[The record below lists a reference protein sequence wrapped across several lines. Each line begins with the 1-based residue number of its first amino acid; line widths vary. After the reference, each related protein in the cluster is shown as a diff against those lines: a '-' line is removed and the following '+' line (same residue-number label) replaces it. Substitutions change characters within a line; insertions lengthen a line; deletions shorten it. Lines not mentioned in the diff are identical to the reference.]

1 MESPRTMTDWT
12 LDDSRHLYNIPHW
25 GDGYFRIDDAG
36 HAVVHPRPGAPG
48 IRLTEVMAQLRA
60 ADLSAPVLLRFVDIL
75 DDRVEAMQ
83 AAFAAARDRHGYTA
97 PYAAVYPIK
106 VNQQRSVVER
116 LHRPADPHRGLE
128 AGSKPELMAVMALME
143 ADAGPV
149 ICNGYKDAEYVRL
162 ALIGALLG
170 LRVYIVVEQ
179 PSEIDLVVRIASELG
194 VEPVIG
200 VRLRLTATGSGH
212 WQNSGGD
219 RAKFGLS
226 AQQVL
231 GVVDTLRS
239 HGRLEWL
246 RLLHFHMGSQ
256 IGNLRDIAAGITE
269 AARFY
274 AELRALG
281 APIDTA
287 DIGGGLAVDYDGARA
302 RDGFSM
308 NYQLAQYADTV
319 IDGFARVCAEQSL
332 PHPAIITEA
341 GRAMTAHHAVLVT
354 DVIDTEGMPQ
364 AEPGTPADDAPQAVS
379 ELARLLHEPPGSMAE
394 RYQEAMRAV
403 TDAHGE
409 YLLGRIDLAAWAEVE
424 RLFVAVARDTYRRLL
439 ERPYRDPAVRAEL
452 QQRLATKY
460 FCNFSVFQSVP
471 DVWAIGQRFPIMPL
485 QRLAE
490 PPTVDAILHDLTCDS
505 DGQIDHYVQGDGVF
519 RTLPLHPLQQDEHY
533 LIGFFLVGAYQEI
546 LGDRHNLFGDTHA
559 VNVELDG
566 AGGWR
571 LVDPEFGDRVDELL
585 RYVHFEPEE
594 LLERFRTRMAASGID
609 AELSESLMMELAAGL
624 SAYTYLHNGEK
635 SAS

>member
-1 MESPRTMTDWT
+1 MTDWT
-12 LDDSRHLYNIPHW
+12 LDDSRHLYNVPHW
-25 GDGYFRIDDAG
+25 GDDYFGIDESG
-36 HAVVHPRPGAPG
+36 HAVVRPRRDAPA

-60 ADLSAPVLLRFVDIL
+60 TDLPAPVLLRFVDIL

-83 AAFAAARDRHGYTA
+83 AAFAAARERHDYAASYT
-97 PYAAVYPIK
+97 AVYPIK

-116 LHRPADPHRGLE
+116 LHRPGDPHRGLE

-143 ADAGPV
+143 PDSGPV

-162 ALIGALLG
+162 ALIGVLLG

-179 PSEIDLVVRIASELG
+179 PAEIDLVIRTAAELG
-194 VEPVIG
+194 VEPLIG

-231 GVVDTLRS
+231 DVVEGLRK
-239 HGRLEWL
+239 HDRLHWL

-256 IGNLRDIAAGITE
+256 IGNLRDIAGGITE

-287 DIGGGLAVDYDGARA
+287 DIGGGLAIDYDGARA

-319 IDGFARVCAEQSL
+319 IDGFARVCAECGL

-354 DVIDTEGMPQ
+354 NVIDTEGL
-364 AEPGTPADDAPQAVS
+364 ARVDPGSLAADAPAAAS
-379 ELARLLHEPPGSMAE
+379 ELARLLDEPPGSMAE
-394 RYQEAMRAV
+394 RYQEATRAV
-403 TDAHGE
+403 AEAHGE
-409 YLLGRIDLAAWAEVE
+409 YLSGRLDLAGWAQIE
-424 RLFVAVARDTYRRLL
+424 RLFVAVARDTYRRLQ
-439 ERPYRDPAVRAEL
+439 ERPHRDSAVRTDL

-490 PPTVDAILHDLTCDS
+490 QPTVDATLHDLTCDS
-505 DGQIDHYVQGDGVF
+505 DGQIGFYVQGDGVF
-519 RTLPLHPLQQDEHY
+519 RTLPLHPVRADEHY

-559 VNVELDG
+559 VNVELDD

-571 LVDPEFGDRVDELL
+571 LVDPEHGDRVDELL
-585 RYVHFEPEE
+585 RYVHFEPED
-594 LLERFRTRMAASGID
+594 LLERFRTRMHSRGVGADLG
-609 AELSESLMMELAAGL
+609 ESLLAELAAGL
-624 SAYTYLHNGEK
+624 SAYTYLQNGET
-635 SAS
+635 SPS